1 MKKHLL
7 FLLLI
12 VTASYVNGQIA
23 VANNYFNYLYVGIE
37 NPISIS
43 ATSIP
48 AHNMTIVVTE
58 GTLKSTG
65 AGKFN
70 WTVCVQ
76 ETNSVVLK
84 VYDKL
89 TLIDTFLFKLKALPD
104 PKILIYTQDK
114 EIMFKGTMGV
124 RAEIDNVPIE
134 EIPVV
139 TNNFLVTII
148 KKNGA
153 EIKMEN
159 SGGEYTTEVVSA
171 FKSLV
176 AGDRVILSDFQVTV
190 GCEPNPRKL
199 TTVID
204 QVCSGK
210 PLEFRY

>member
-1 MKKHLL
+1 MKKQLL
-7 FLLLI
+7 FLLLVTI
-12 VTASYVNGQIA
+12 VSFANGQIA
-23 VANNYFNYLYVGIE
+23 VANDYFNYLYVGVE

-58 GTLKSTG
+58 GRLKSTG

-70 WTVCVQ
+70 WTVCTQ
-76 ETNSVVLK
+76 EINSVVLK
-84 VYDKL
+84 IYDKL
-89 TLIDTFLFKLKALPD
+89 TLIDSFVFKLKALPD
-104 PKILIYTQDK
+104 PKILLHTQDK
-114 EIMFKGTMGV
+114 EIMFIGTMGV
-124 RAEIDNVPIE
+124 RAEIENVPLE
-134 EIPVV
+134 GSPVV
-139 TNNFLVTII
+139 TNKFLVTII

-159 SGGEYTTEVVSA
+159 SGSEYTATVLNA
-171 FKSLV
+171 FKNLV
-176 AGDRVILSDFQVTV
+176 AGDRVILSDFNVTV

-210 PLEFRY
+210 PLEIRY